1 MTPKEAFRFGFLAR
15 CVEEGLSSA
24 QTQQIIKRAFALS
37 DVAKFTWP
45 LAAIP
50 PTLGAAAAVLKNRA
64 LDTED
69 QGFTEDVQQQELAET
84 YRRMS
89 EQLRRQSQMRA
100 YKKKRTR
107 AGQIF
112 L

>member
-15 CVEEGLSSA
+15 CAEEGLSSA
-24 QTQQIIKRAFALS
+24 QTQQLIKQASALGDIAQFAL
-37 DVAKFTWP
+37 P

-50 PTLGAAAAVLKNRA
+50 PTIGAAAAFLKNRA

-69 QGFTEDVQQQELAET
+69 QGFTGDVQRQELAET
-84 YRRMS
+84 YRRMA
-89 EQLRRQSQMRA
+89 EQLQRQSQMRD

-107 AGQIF
+107 AGQVF